1 MGSADPEERRL
12 RARIVLAQYDYYR
25 YVEPK
30 WCEEFRKETQGY
42 TVDPDHW
49 AAKYY
54 RTTSNDDDDAPEA
67 HPAPADDGGVD
78 VPEADSLYRYVARMC
93 HPDKCARKWARE
105 AFEIAAELRQRGDV
119 DGLAALKAALDDPAD
134 EPLET
139 LAMLRA
145 ERYVK
150 NATSQA
156 WFRWRERD
164 SLLRDVLVPPDV
176 LKERLERRNA
186 DLRAE
191 SQRLESEVK
200 RLRRSTKDV

>member
-1 MGSADPEERRL
+1 M
-12 RARIVLAQYDYYR
+12 AQHDYYR

-30 WCEEFRKETQGY
+30 WCEEFLKETHGY
-42 TVDPDHW
+42 KLDPDHW

-54 RTTSNDDDDAPEA
+54 RATSNDDNDNSSEA
-67 HPAPADDGGVD
+67 HSLPADDGGAS
-78 VPEADSLYRYVARMC
+78 EADPLYRYVARIC
-93 HPDKCARKWARE
+93 HPDKCDRKWARE
-105 AFEIAAELRQRGDV
+105 AFETAAELRQRGDV

-139 LAMLRA
+139 LALLRA

-164 SLLRDVLVPPDV
+164 SLLRDVFVPPDV

-191 SQRLESEVK
+191 SQRLESEVE
-200 RLRRSTKDV
+200 RLRRSTKDLT